1 MVAESNFVGHSSTVA
16 HSTLEAN
23 SGMHYD
29 TSRVVL
35 VLELFARVHHLC
47 GLGVRL

>member
-1 MVAESNFVGHSSTVA
+1 MAESNFVGHNSTVA

-23 SGMHYD
+23 SGMRYD

-35 VLELFARVHHLC
+35 VLELFAVVGRC
-47 GLGVRL
+47 

>member
-1 MVAESNFVGHSSTVA
+1 MAESNFVDHNSTVA

-35 VLELFARVHHLC
+35 VLELLAVVGRC
-47 GLGVRL
+47 

>member
-1 MVAESNFVGHSSTVA
+1 MAESNFVGHNSTVA

-23 SGMHYD
+23 SGMRCD

-35 VLELFARVHHLC
+35 VLELFAVVGHC
-47 GLGVRL
+47 

>member
-1 MVAESNFVGHSSTVA
+1 MAESNFVDHNSTVA

-23 SGMHYD
+23 SGTHYD

-35 VLELFARVHHLC
+35 VLELFAVVGRC
-47 GLGVRL
+47 